1 MKHDRRSWRGAA
13 VPGWDGPVASRVG
26 CRAACAQAARTEQW
40 KSGEDLLQVHYL
52 TRYELGDGESDN
64 LCRTV
69 DVGDHAAGF
78 RSGEATEIGAQ
89 TQLDLIRVDR
99 VDAKVDGHLLAAV
112 GIDPAERG
120 RAGGP
125 KAA

>member
-78 RSGEATEIGAQ
+78 RSGEATAVGARA
-89 TQLDLIRVDR
+89 TWGLGRVDR
-99 VDAKVDGHLLAAV
+99 VDVKVDSHLWGAGV
-112 GIDPAERG
+112 GEPVEQW
-120 RAGGP
+120 RAGG
-125 KAA
+125 A